1 MRAVF
6 TKNSEHLEDVKKILN
21 GNNIEYREFDDGT
34 GNAEI
39 RVDLSELEQKELD
52 LLKEKYSYNL
62 TYDLND
68 YDYLIF
74 WN

>member
-1 MRAVF
+1 MRALF
-6 TKNSEHLEDVKKILN
+6 TKRPEHIDDVQEFLN
-21 GNNIEYREFDDGT
+21 ENNIECREFEDET
-34 GNAEI
+34 GNVEI
-39 RVDLSELEQKELD
+39 RVDLSDVEQKQLD
-52 LLKEKYSYNL
+52 LLKEKYNYNL